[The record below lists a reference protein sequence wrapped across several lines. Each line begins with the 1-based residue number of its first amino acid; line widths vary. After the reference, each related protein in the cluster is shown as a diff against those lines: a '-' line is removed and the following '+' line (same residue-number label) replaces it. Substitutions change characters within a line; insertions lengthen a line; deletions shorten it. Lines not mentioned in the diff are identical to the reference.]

1 MGFPR
6 QEHQSGLPFPSP
18 EDLPNPGTEAMSP
31 ALAVRFFTTS
41 ATWEVIQ
48 NKKLKKKKKEFL
60 FLGSP
65 MVRTRYFYYRG
76 VRSLVRELRFPQATW
91 YGQKEKE
98 LLWWFY
104 YVGKID

>member
-18 EDLPNPGTEAMSP
+18 ENLPNPGTEAMSP

-48 NKKLKKKKKEFL
+48 NKKLKKKKKNFYSL
-60 FLGSP
+60 AVQWLGLGISTTEGFDPWSGNSDSP
-65 MVRTRYFYYRG
+65 KLHGMAKKKKNFYG
-76 VRSLVRELRFPQATW
+76 GF
-91 YGQKEKE
+91 
-98 LLWWFY
+98 
-104 YVGKID
+104 IM